1 MKAKIKILIAAAVA
15 LAAAAS
21 AFDRNPGG
29 DAGTLSGWGLGARA
43 EALGRAYTA
52 VADDASSTYWNP
64 AGLAA
69 LGRTEVAFAYG
80 VPFADVEDVTIGNAA
95 VAKPLLYSMGE
106 EAGGAGSLGTLAA
119 ALAYR
124 GVGGIYEANETGPT
138 GRTFTDADVELELAY
153 AHALGTAGAFGLVLK
168 NITRNVD
175 DYSDS
180 GFGLDLGGRYEPVAG
195 LTAGV
200 VVRNVIAP
208 NFRLKAYKDAPPLT
222 LELGAAYDVF
232 GLAAPCAT
240 FEVTREGFYNG
251 GLGVEITPVKYVA
264 IRGGYY
270 AGDETPRA
278 GVGLRLG
285 DFVFDYA
292 MRFGGPL
299 GDSYVASVS
308 VLFGGGP
315 SSEELYVPEEEG
327 YIEYNPEEGAAE
339 EEEEAEG
346 GEPSL
351 LELLEEAAGA
361 EEPEEEPAPE
371 GP

>member
-1 MKAKIKILIAAAVA
+1 MKTNKLLLIFATVA
-15 LAAAAS
+15 LAAAA
-21 AFDRNPGG
+21 AALEKNPGG

-52 VADDASSTYWNP
+52 LADDASSTYWNP

-69 LGRTEVAFAYG
+69 LSKTEAAFAYG
-80 VPFADVEDVTIGNAA
+80 VPFADVEDVTIGDAV

-124 GVGGIYEANETGPT
+124 GVGGIVEADENGPT
-138 GRTFTDADVELELAY
+138 GRTFTDADVELNLAY
-153 AHALGTAGAFGLVLK
+153 AHTLGAAGAFGLTLK
-168 NITRNVD
+168 NITRDVG

-180 GFGLDLGGRYEPVAG
+180 GFGLDVGGRYEPVSG

-208 NFRLKAYKDAPPLT
+208 NFRLKTYKDAPPLT

-232 GLAAPCAT
+232 GYATPCVT
-240 FEVTREGFYNG
+240 FEITREGFYDG
-251 GLGVEITPVKYVA
+251 GLGLEITPVKYVA

-270 AGDETPRA
+270 AGDETPRG

-285 DFVFDYA
+285 DFGFDYA
-292 MRFGGPL
+292 MRIGGSL

-308 VLFGGGP
+308 ILFGGGP
-315 SSEELYVPEEEG
+315 TSEELYIPEEEG
-327 YIEYNPEEGAAE
+327 YIEFDPDAEETTEGEEGE
-339 EEEEAEG
+339 EG
-346 GEPSL
+346 GEAPLIDL
-351 LELLEEAAGA
+351 LDEATRK
-361 EEPEEEPAPE
+361 PEEPAPE
-371 GP
+371 